1 MNLRFFADG
10 VSWLVSIEGNMN
22 KNELK
27 KLLKPLVKECIQE
40 VLIEDGLLTEV
51 VSQVASGMSRPQ
63 TVQTKQKKTNDN
75 LFNEDLQMKRK
86 SQEVNKKLQEHR
98 KKLLDSIGKDSY
110 NGVDLFEGTE
120 PLKESGSPGQ
130 QHRTN
135 VLGDDPTDAGV
146 DISSL
151 MGQATQIW
159 KAIK

>member
-1 MNLRFFADG
+1 MEED
-10 VSWLVSIEGNMN
+10 SGNTMK

-63 TVQTKQKKTNDN
+63 TVQTTEKKTNDN

-98 KKLLDSIGKDSY
+98 KRLLDSIGKDSY
-110 NGVDLFEGTE
+110 NGVNVFEGTE
-120 PLKESGSPGQ
+120 PLRESGSPS
-130 QHRTN
+130 QHRGPN
-135 VLGDDPTDAGV
+135 VLGEDPTDAGV

-151 MGQATQIW
+151 MGQASKVW
-159 KAIK
+159 KAMK